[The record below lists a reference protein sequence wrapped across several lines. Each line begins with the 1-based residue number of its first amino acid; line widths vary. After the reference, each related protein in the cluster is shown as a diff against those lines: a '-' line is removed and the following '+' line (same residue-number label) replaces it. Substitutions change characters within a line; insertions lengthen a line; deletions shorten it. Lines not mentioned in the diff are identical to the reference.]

1 MDLDWRTSW
10 TESGPVEKM
19 IPQAAN
25 ERIRVKVEVLGYL
38 RQLAGKREFEVELT
52 LPTIGGLI
60 SALTQAYGEDFR
72 KTMIPADNEG
82 FLMHILLN
90 GTRLQRPSTTLCSGD
105 RVTIIPP
112 VTGG

>member
-1 MDLDWRTSW
+1 
-10 TESGPVEKM
+10 M
-19 IPQAAN
+19 IHQAAN

-52 LPTIGGLI
+52 LPTIGGLM
-60 SALTQAYGEDFR
+60 SALTQTYGEDFR
-72 KTMIPADNEG
+72 KAVVPTDNEG
-82 FLMHILLN
+82 FLMHVLLN
-90 GTRLQRPSTTLCSGD
+90 GTRLQRPSTTLRNGD